1 MTGTLCFLLSPN
13 YIPHHMQ
20 VMYPLPEQ
28 LLQVS
33 QPTVRDHSLPLPPQ
47 GLQVK
52 RPVPLQVQVLVVTG
66 AKQQ

>member
-1 MTGTLCFLLSPN
+1 
-13 YIPHHMQ
+13 MQ